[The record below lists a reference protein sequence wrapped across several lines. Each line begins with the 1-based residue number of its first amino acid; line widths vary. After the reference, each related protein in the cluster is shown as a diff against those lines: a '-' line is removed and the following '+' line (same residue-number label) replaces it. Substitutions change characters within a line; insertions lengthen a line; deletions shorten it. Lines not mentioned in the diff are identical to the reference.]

1 MNPRAASF
9 SRTCFLSVLPVLFPF
24 FSNARLDPGV
34 SFFNF
39 GEFGKVT
46 LYTPAQAPNGVV
58 LFISG
63 DGGWQNEVPGMAQSL
78 CNMGAVVAGV
88 NLPHYLKNVSQNK
101 CFYPAGDFEEL
112 SKQVQQRVHL
122 PDYRIPLLAG
132 HSSGATMVYVMLAQA
147 PAGTFAG
154 GISLGF
160 CPDLEG
166 TKEPCKGNGLHSFA
180 ITKPAPGWMLE
191 PDAGLSTPWYLLH
204 GEIDKCCDFSTAR
217 KFAEKIPAAHLV
229 ALPATGHGFSIAKNW
244 MPRFRE
250 AYLNILQTQ
259 LPARP
264 GEGQMATAGNAT
276 WRGAPSPVATAL
288 SDLPLVISNATGSAV
303 DNTMAVFI
311 SGDGGWKDFDQN
323 ICNGLASK
331 GIPVAGLNALKYFW
345 TARTPESASQDLDRI
360 LRDYESQWGRQNVV
374 LIGYS
379 FGAEVMPFLFN
390 RLPDEQKKR
399 VKAIALLSP
408 GEKADFEFHIS
419 SWLNQSS
426 DKAKPVAPELEK
438 MYDYRLLFLFGS
450 DENTAWL
457 KPMIKGNFQIKTFEG
472 GHHYGGNTAAI
483 SDAIAGFLKQ
493 GT

>member
-1 MNPRAASF
+1 MNPQAASF
-9 SRTCFLSVLPVLFPF
+9 ARICFLFVFPVLFPL
-24 FSNARLDPGV
+24 FSDAQQDPGV

-46 LYTPAQAPNGVV
+46 LYTPSQTPNGVV

-63 DGGWQNEVPGMAQSL
+63 DGGWQNEVLEMARSL
-78 CNMGAVVAGV
+78 RDMGAVVAGV

-122 PDYRIPLLAG
+122 PSYQLPVLAG

-166 TKEPCKGNGLHSFA
+166 TKEPCKGNGLRSFA

-204 GEIDKCCDFSTAR
+204 GEIDKCCDFSTTQ
-217 KFAEKIPAAHLV
+217 KFAEKIPSAHLV
-229 ALPATGHGFSIAKNW
+229 ALPTTGHGFSIAKNW
-244 MPRFRE
+244 MPRFKE
-250 AYLNILQTQ
+250 AYLKILQTRT
-259 LPARP
+259 PAHEG
-264 GEGQMATAGNAT
+264 GEQMAAVHNTHWEITPATA
-276 WRGAPSPVATAL
+276 ATAL
-288 SDLPLVISNATGSAV
+288 SDLPLIVTNATGGAV
-303 DNTMAVFI
+303 NNTMAVFV

-323 ICNGLASK
+323 ICNGVASR

-345 TARTPESASQDLDRI
+345 TARTPESASQDLNRV
-360 LRDYESQWGRQNVV
+360 LQQYESQWSRQDVV

-390 RLPDEQKKR
+390 RLPDDQKKR
-399 VKAIALLSP
+399 VKAIVLLSP

-426 DKAKPVAPELEK
+426 DKARPVAPELEK
-438 MYDYRLLFLFGS
+438 MYSYRLLFLFGS

-457 KPMIKGNFQIKTFEG
+457 KPMIKGNFQIKTLEG

-483 SDAIAGFLKQ
+483 SDAITGFLK
-493 GT
+493 